1 MARLGLSYSW
11 VDLVCNI
18 YYLMVKYKN
27 LQNERNEFMQVER
40 EEILH
45 IAKLA
50 CLNIKEEEIEEYR
63 KNLQDILNFAE
74 TVNNMDTENI
84 SETIGSTSNINVF
97 REDEIKEFEDK
108 ELLLQNAPEQED
120 NMFNIP
126 NVI

>member
-1 MARLGLSYSW
+1 
-11 VDLVCNI
+11 
-18 YYLMVKYKN
+18 
-27 LQNERNEFMQVER
+27 MQVEK

-63 KNLQDILNFAE
+63 KNLQDILNFANI
-74 TVNNMDTENI
+74 VNNVNTDNV
-84 SETIGSTSNINVF
+84 SETIGSTSNVNVF

-108 ELLLQNAPEQED
+108 DLLLQNAPEKQN

-126 NVI
+126 KVI